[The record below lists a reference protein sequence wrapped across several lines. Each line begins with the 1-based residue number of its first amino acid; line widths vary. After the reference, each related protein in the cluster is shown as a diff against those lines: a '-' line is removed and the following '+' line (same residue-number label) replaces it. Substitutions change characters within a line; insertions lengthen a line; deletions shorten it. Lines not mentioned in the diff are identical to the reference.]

1 MTLHAPKVYRA
12 SDHDI
17 DPHHIDKDAL
27 YVIHRLTQAGFTA
40 YLVGGSVRDLLR
52 KKTPKDFDISTA
64 AKPEE
69 VKALFGRQCLLIG
82 RRFRLAHIR
91 FGHKVIEV
99 ATFRAGD
106 TTEDSLITH
115 DNVWGTE
122 WEDVM
127 RRDFTLNGLC
137 YNPET
142 HEVIDYVGGWDD
154 IHKGLLRS
162 IGDPE
167 TRFRQDPVRMIRL
180 LKFRARFRYEIEQNA
195 KMALLKCRNEIA
207 KSAPARVLE
216 EIFRMLES
224 GYSAP
229 FFQLM
234 VESRLLELL
243 FPRLTRYFQE
253 NERLY
258 KFLIAVDEI
267 HQGSPKRP
275 IDRGLLVA
283 ALLFPIV
290 EKVVL
295 EENKRLEGALHLGEI
310 HSIVYEALR
319 TILISSFPHFPRR
332 IAAIAAQAITNQY
345 RLAPLSGKK
354 PHPGRTLRSRDFPDA
369 LLLLK
374 IRAGVDEEFLGLF
387 NEWREQYM
395 RLSPTAHTGTSHR
408 TSHRRGGAR

>member
-1 MTLHAPKVYRA
+1 MTSLEPRVYPA
-12 SDHDI
+12 TEHDI
-17 DPHHIDKDAL
+17 DPHQIDRDAL
-27 YVIHRLTQAGFTA
+27 FVIQRLSRAGFTT

-69 VKALFGRQCLLIG
+69 VKALFGRQCILIG

-106 TTEDSLITH
+106 PSEDSLIML
-115 DNVWGTE
+115 DNVWGSE
-122 WEDVM
+122 QEDM
-127 RRDFTLNGLC
+127 LRRDFTLNGLC
-137 YNPET
+137 YNPEK

-154 IHKGLLRS
+154 IHKGILRT

-167 TRFRQDPVRMIRL
+167 ARFRQDPVRMLRL
-180 LKFRARFRYEIEQNA
+180 LKFRARFRYEIEKA
-195 KMALLKCRNEIA
+195 SKVALLKCRGEIA
-207 KSAPARVLE
+207 KSSPARILE

-234 VESRLLELL
+234 VESGLLELL
-243 FPRLTRYFQE
+243 FPTLTRYFKE

-258 KFLIAVDEI
+258 QFLIAVDEI
-267 HQGSPKRP
+267 NQTSPKRP
-275 IDRGLLVA
+275 IERGLLIG

-290 EKVVL
+290 EKHILAEKSASQTVP
-295 EENKRLEGALHLGEI
+295 HLGQI
-310 HSIVYEALR
+310 HSVVYDALR
-319 TILISSFPHFPRR
+319 EFLISSFPHFPRR
-332 IAAIAAQAITNQY
+332 IAAIAAQAITNQF
-345 RLAPLSGKK
+345 RLVPLSGKK

-374 IRAGVDEEFLGLF
+374 IRASVDEEHRPIFE
-387 NEWREQYM
+387 EWREQYV
-395 RLSPTAHTGTSHR
+395 RLSHSH
-408 TSHRRGGAR
+408 GKGKG